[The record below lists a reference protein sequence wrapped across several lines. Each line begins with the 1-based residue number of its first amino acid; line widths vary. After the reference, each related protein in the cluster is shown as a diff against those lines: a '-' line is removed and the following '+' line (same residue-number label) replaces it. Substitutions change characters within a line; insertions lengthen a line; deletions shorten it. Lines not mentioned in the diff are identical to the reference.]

1 MVVVAV
7 LMLTSG
13 CASASTTESAQDGEA
28 VAPTTEAITTSVA
41 TTTTEPT
48 TTSFRPIPLTPDR
61 IESAMR
67 ITLADG
73 LPARLAASVE
83 RTLYYGPEP
92 DQVLI
97 GEVVF
102 DGIVDHDAEII
113 TADAIGMID
122 QMANLRALR
131 DGLDPDVLR
140 AEHGENYVEDFL
152 EERYAAELAQF
163 RTPIVSVRT
172 DEGTLITGV
181 GGDGQ
186 DIDAWRLLSD
196 EQIRAAWSDKPGYAP
211 MLYRPL
217 KVIELLATDS
227 NDSRVEDLGTVT
239 VDGEQLAR
247 ATTSVFQA
255 RRKFLDEDLVDDW
268 DYYFADL
275 PPVSDLLVD
284 YWITVDTHM
293 IRKVRYSYQHFDD
306 NRVMAFT
313 YEFVEYATDE
323 EIEPPETPAS

>member
-1 MVVVAV
+1 MVAV

-172 DEGTLITGV
+172 G
-181 GGDGQ
+181 
-186 DIDAWRLLSD
+186 WRIS
-196 EQIRAAWSDKPGYAP
+196 AP
-211 MLYRPL
+211 
-217 KVIELLATDS
+217 
-227 NDSRVEDLGTVT
+227 
-239 VDGEQLAR
+239 
-247 ATTSVFQA
+247 
-255 RRKFLDEDLVDDW
+255 
-268 DYYFADL
+268 
-275 PPVSDLLVD
+275 
-284 YWITVDTHM
+284 
-293 IRKVRYSYQHFDD
+293 
-306 NRVMAFT
+306 
-313 YEFVEYATDE
+313 
-323 EIEPPETPAS
+323 